1 MFLKFFHLLDQTKV
15 FLAWFMP
22 HIEHGVDATEQQEK
36 LPRHWTQL
44 RMAWECFSKSGAE
57 KVTETTVSAGDKSKK
72 AAGQGI
78 PVTRVSDLWGFV

>member
-1 MFLKFFHLLDQTKV
+1 MHFTTFVEDDMFLIFCHLLDKTKV

-44 RMAWECFSKSGAE
+44 RMA
-57 KVTETTVSAGDKSKK
+57 
-72 AAGQGI
+72 
-78 PVTRVSDLWGFV
+78 